1 MNVLFTGTGSIGT
14 RHIKNL
20 AHICKERDIPL
31 MIDVLRRSDRVLPEE
46 IRRLIRSEIR
56 ADAGADRDYDVLF
69 VTDETKTHYEHIVTY
84 RDRCRHMF
92 IEKPA
97 LDSLDYNTERICPKE
112 GSVYYVAAPIRFTE
126 YFKELKKCAD
136 SGMVYA
142 ARVIFSSY
150 MPDWQRGRDYRKSF
164 RCFTERGGGVD
175 IDSLH
180 EIDYITALFGLPR
193 RIHRAA
199 GKYSDLEM
207 EACDLA
213 VYIFEYTDKIVELHL
228 YYFGRANN
236 RRAEFYMKDDVITV
250 DFNKKTIEKQ
260 KAGETACFGP
270 DQDFYEKEMSWFL
283 DLIRSGGRMEN
294 INPVERA
301 LDTLRLAK
309 GER

>member
-1 MNVLFTGTGSIGT
+1 MNVLFTGTGSIGM

-20 AHICKERDIPL
+20 AHICGERGIPL
-31 MIDVLRRSDRVLPEE
+31 TIDALRRSDRVLPEE

-56 ADAGADRDYDVLF
+56 TDAGTDREYDVLF
-69 VTDETKTHYEHIVTY
+69 VTDETKNHYEHIVTY

-92 IEKPA
+92 IEKPV
-97 LDSLDYNTERICPKE
+97 LDSLDYDTGRICPKE

-126 YFKELKKCAD
+126 YFKELKRLAG
-136 SGMVYA
+136 SGRIYA

-150 MPDWQRGRDYRKSF
+150 MPDWQKGRDYRKSF

-180 EIDYITALFGLPR
+180 EIDYITALFGLPL

-199 GKYSDLEM
+199 GNYSDLEM

-213 VYIFEYTDKIVELHL
+213 AYIFEYPDKIVELHL
-228 YYFGRANN
+228 DYFGRANN

-250 DFNKKTIEKQ
+250 DFNKKTVEKQ
-260 KAGETACFGP
+260 KAGEITCFGP
-270 DQDFYEKEMSWFL
+270 DHDFYEKEMSWFL

-301 LDTLRLAK
+301 LDTLRIAK